1 VEGAWKE
8 SKLCGKGNADISA
21 AVLLQRRLGI
31 ALPYHLQRILSTR
44 TKCGTFKSHGL
55 SKTLF
60 RKLAEIQKQD
70 WKALT
75 IDEKKAGKS
84 TLLSRLASHTS
95 AV

>member
-1 VEGAWKE
+1 MLEN
-8 SKLCGKGNADISA
+8 S
-21 AVLLQRRLGI
+21 
-31 ALPYHLQRILSTR
+31 
-44 TKCGTFKSHGL
+44 
-55 SKTLF
+55 F

-84 TLLSRLASHTS
+84 TLSHLACRAS